1 MAVFESPVG
10 PLTIRVN
17 DDGALE
23 EIRFGDVGRAL
34 ARPGAS
40 ARLGG
45 LKPALRPASEEQS
58 RMPDAGC
65 RRVIEQLTEYF
76 AGSRRDFD
84 LPLAP
89 KGTEFQLA
97 CWNELQRI
105 AYGDT
110 ISYSEL
116 ARRIARPNAVR
127 AVGAANGAN
136 PIPIIIPCH
145 RVIGANGTLTGY
157 GGGLHIKR
165 ALLALE
171 QPQRTL
177 LETA

>member
-1 MAVFESPVG
+1 MPVFESPVG

-23 EIRFGDVGRAL
+23 EIRFG
-34 ARPGAS
+34 AREPLCTVHS
-40 ARLGG
+40 AQCT
-45 LKPALRPASEEQS
+45 A
-58 RMPDAGC
+58 
-65 RRVIEQLTEYF
+65 VIDQLNEYF
-76 AGSRRDFD
+76 AGTRREFE

-89 KGTEFQLA
+89 RGTEFQLA

-105 AYGDT
+105 AYGTT

>member
-1 MAVFESPVG
+1 MPVFESPVG

-23 EIRFGDVGRAL
+23 EIRFGVAPAILPAIEAAGTIA
-34 ARPGAS
+34 GAT
-40 ARLGG
+40 
-45 LKPALRPASEEQS
+45 
-58 RMPDAGC
+58 
-65 RRVIEQLTEYF
+65 RVIDQLNEYF
-76 AGSRRDFD
+76 AGTRREFD

-89 KGTEFQLA
+89 RGTAFQLA

-105 AYGDT
+105 AYGTT

-116 ARRIARPNAVR
+116 ARRIAKPNAVR

>member
-1 MAVFESPVG
+1 MPVFDSPVG

-23 EIRFGDVGRAL
+23 EIRFGDVGRAS
-34 ARPGAS
+34 ARP
-40 ARLGG
+40 GG
-45 LKPALRPASEEQS
+45 LKPALR
-58 RMPDAGC
+58 C
-65 RRVIEQLTEYF
+65 VIEQLNEYF
-76 AGSRRDFD
+76 GGTRREFD

-89 KGTEFQLA
+89 RGTEFQLA

-105 AYGDT
+105 AYGST

-145 RVIGANGTLTGY
+145 RVIGANGKLTGY
-157 GGGLHIKR
+157 GGGLPIKEK
-165 ALLALE
+165 LLALE
-171 QPQRTL
+171 RRQLQL
-177 LETA
+177 L

>member
-1 MAVFESPVG
+1 MPVFESAVG

-23 EIRFGDVGRAL
+23 EIRFGVW
-34 ARPGAS
+34 PGHKPS
-40 ARLGG
+40 A
-45 LKPALRPASEEQS
+45 
-58 RMPDAGC
+58 
-65 RRVIEQLTEYF
+65 RVIEQLDAYF
-76 AGSRRDFD
+76 AGGLRDFD

-89 KGTEFQLA
+89 RGTAFQLA

-105 AYGDT
+105 PYGGT
-110 ISYSEL
+110 ISYSDL
-116 ARRIARPNAVR
+116 ARRIAKPNAVR
-127 AVGAANGAN
+127 AVGSANGAN

-177 LETA
+177 LESA

>member
-1 MAVFESPVG
+1 MTVFESPVG

-23 EIRFGDVGRAL
+23 EIHFGV
-34 ARPGAS
+34 RPGHRPS
-40 ARLGG
+40 A
-45 LKPALRPASEEQS
+45 
-58 RMPDAGC
+58 
-65 RRVIEQLTEYF
+65 RVIEQLNEYF
-76 AGSRRDFD
+76 AGKRREFD

-105 AYGDT
+105 AYGET

-171 QPQRTL
+171 QPQKKL
-177 LETA
+177 META

>member
-1 MAVFESPVG
+1 MPVFDSPVG

-23 EIRFGDVGRAL
+23 EIRFGVAPAILPAKENAGRTA
-34 ARPGAS
+34 
-40 ARLGG
+40 GG
-45 LKPALRPASEEQS
+45 TL
-58 RMPDAGC
+58 
-65 RRVIEQLTEYF
+65 VIDQLNEYF
-76 AGSRRDFD
+76 AGKRRAFD

-89 KGTEFQLA
+89 RGTDFQLA

-105 AYGDT
+105 PFGGT

-177 LETA
+177 LETV

>member
-1 MAVFESPVG
+1 MTVFESPVG

-23 EIRFGDVGRAL
+23 SIEF
-34 ARPGAS
+34 RP
-40 ARLGG
+40 
-45 LKPALRPASEEQS
+45 RPAQRGEGG
-58 RMPDAGC
+58 PD
-65 RRVIEQLTEYF
+65 RREGPGEGQVIDQLNEYF
-76 AGSRRDFD
+76 TGHRRDFD

-89 KGTEFQLA
+89 RGTEFQLA
-97 CWNELQRI
+97 VWNELQRI

-171 QPQRTL
+171 QPQQKL
-177 LETA
+177 META

>member
-1 MAVFESPVG
+1 MTVFESPVG

-17 DDGALE
+17 AEGALE
-23 EIRFGDVGRAL
+23 EIRFGVW
-34 ARPGAS
+34 PGH
-40 ARLGG
+40 
-45 LKPALRPASEEQS
+45 KPSS
-58 RMPDAGC
+58 I
-65 RRVIEQLTEYF
+65 VIDQLNEYF
-76 AGSRRDFD
+76 AGRRRDFD

-89 KGTEFQLA
+89 RGTEFQLA
-97 CWNELQRI
+97 VWNELQRI
-105 AYGDT
+105 AYGST

-171 QPQRTL
+171 QPQQKL
-177 LETA
+177 META

>member
-1 MAVFESPVG
+1 MPVFDSPVG

-23 EIRFGDVGRAL
+23 EIRFGSSD
-34 ARPGAS
+34 
-40 ARLGG
+40 LG
-45 LKPALRPASEEQS
+45 PRTSE
-58 RMPDAGC
+58 
-65 RRVIEQLTEYF
+65 RVIEQLNEYF
-76 AGSRRDFD
+76 AGKRRVFD

-89 KGTEFQLA
+89 RGTEFQLA

-105 AYGDT
+105 PFGST

>member
-1 MAVFESPVG
+1 MTVFESPVG

-23 EIRFGDVGRAL
+23 EIHFGDVGRAS
-34 ARPGAS
+34 ARP
-40 ARLGG
+40 GG
-45 LKPALRPASEEQS
+45 LKPALR
-58 RMPDAGC
+58 C
-65 RRVIEQLTEYF
+65 VIEQLNEYF
-76 AGSRRDFD
+76 AGKRREFD
-84 LPLAP
+84 LPLAL

-97 CWNELQRI
+97 CWNELLRI
-105 AYGDT
+105 AYGET

-171 QPQRTL
+171 QPQQKL
-177 LETA
+177 META

>member
-1 MAVFESPVG
+1 MPVFESPVG

-17 DDGALE
+17 DDGGLE
-23 EIRFGDVGRAL
+23 EIRFGVAPAILPANESAGTIA
-34 ARPGAS
+34 GAT
-40 ARLGG
+40 
-45 LKPALRPASEEQS
+45 
-58 RMPDAGC
+58 
-65 RRVIEQLTEYF
+65 RVIEQLSAYF
-76 AGSRRDFD
+76 AGRRRDFD

-89 KGTEFQLA
+89 RGTAFQLA
-97 CWNELQRI
+97 VWNELQRI
-105 AYGDT
+105 PYGGT
-110 ISYSEL
+110 ISYAAL
-116 ARRIARPNAVR
+116 ARRIEKPNAVR
-127 AVGAANGAN
+127 AVGSANGAN

-177 LETA
+177 LESA

>member
-1 MAVFESPVG
+1 MPVFDSPVG
-10 PLTIRVN
+10 PLTIRVD

-23 EIRFGDVGRAL
+23 EIRFGVWPGRQ
-34 ARPGAS
+34 S
-40 ARLGG
+40 SDLGRRSSD
-45 LKPALRPASEEQS
+45 KTRSRSEYRGPRTED
-58 RMPDAGC
+58 RIID
-65 RRVIEQLTEYF
+65 QLNEYF
-76 AGSRRDFD
+76 AGKRREFD

-89 KGTEFQLA
+89 RGTEFQLA

-105 AYGDT
+105 PFGST

-116 ARRIARPNAVR
+116 ARRIGRPNAVR

>member
-1 MAVFESPVG
+1 MPVFDSPVG

-23 EIRFGDVGRAL
+23 EIRFGVWPDH
-34 ARPGAS
+34 
-40 ARLGG
+40 
-45 LKPALRPASEEQS
+45 KPSQAVL
-58 RMPDAGC
+58 D
-65 RRVIEQLTEYF
+65 QLNEYF
-76 AGSRRDFD
+76 AGERREFD

-89 KGTEFQLA
+89 RGTPFQLA

-105 AYGDT
+105 AYGST

-116 ARRIARPNAVR
+116 ARRIARPNSVR

-177 LETA
+177 LEAG